1 MGGLHGIHE
10 FWFHEYVIR
19 KSEVSIA
26 SSGKSE
32 ALIRPARAL
41 MRGRNA
47 IVTERWRGLRWTLW
61 RQVLSPDETSAAYGE
76 VVWSWRRDPGATL
89 AGSTRADNGGKK
101 GRSPGRARISRKTI
115 ARGKPGCLGCT
126 CSSTRVLSFATLAH
140 GTAGAVG
147 ARLSLRPL
155 LERGTT
161 KMQNP
166 GKTCYGNENPC
177 SPRHCERSEAIHL
190 SALGAMDCLV
200 AIALL
205 AMTTP

>member
-26 SSGKSE
+26 SSGKSV

-115 ARGKPGCLGCT
+115 ARGKPGCLGRTLSNPCAFFHYFCT
-126 CSSTRVLSFATLAH
+126 WGCGCRRRLAFP
-140 GTAGAVG
+140 APSV
-147 ARLSLRPL
+147 R
-155 LERGTT
+155 ERDNE
-161 KMQNP
+161 MHNP
-166 GKTCYGNENPC
+166 GRIE
-177 SPRHCERSEAIHL
+177 SRE
-190 SALGAMDCLV
+190 
-200 AIALL
+200 
-205 AMTTP
+205 